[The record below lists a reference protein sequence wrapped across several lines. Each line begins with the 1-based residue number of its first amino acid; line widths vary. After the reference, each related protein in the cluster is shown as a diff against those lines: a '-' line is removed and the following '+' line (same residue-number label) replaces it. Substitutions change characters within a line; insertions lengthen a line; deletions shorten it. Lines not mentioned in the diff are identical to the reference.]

1 MSIERR
7 LQGPFIYCRPEL
19 SILFRLAGAAL
30 EQPED
35 GAPRDLPSGRRED
48 AARPGPRSEG
58 PRGGDEAPHP
68 APGLVRPPRH
78 GAVEVQTAQASAEQ
92 QRGWTGA
99 LELFVWLLLHT

>member
-1 MSIERR
+1 VSIERR
-7 LQGPFIYCRPEL
+7 PQEPLIYYGPRTNL

-30 EQPED
+30 EQPGETV
-35 GAPRDLPSGRRED
+35 RRAIYPVVGED
-48 AARPGPRSEG
+48 AARPG

-92 QRGWTGA
+92 QRGWTGGA
-99 LELFVWLLLHT
+99 RFVVWLLLHT